1 MEASLQRFFP
11 PKRNNS
17 FVVALSLE
25 ETFSLYVFRLTR
37 NHCSECSILSRI
49 YSHTYS
55 QIALQRIVWEM
66 PTQPAAIL
74 VEAMIRMLVTS
85 VVEDR
90 SSIRRSRSTVSS
102 DGYVGGIDH
111 FHRG

>member
-55 QIALQRIVWEM
+55 QIALQRIVGEM
-66 PTQPAAIL
+66 PAKPAEIL
-74 VEAMIRMLVTS
+74 VEAIRTLVAS
-85 VVEDR
+85 VMEAR

-102 DGYVGGIDH
+102 NRYVGAIDH